1 MGSTRVT
8 SSNSQQVQVVYKQDD
23 ETEET
28 DSENEPSTE
37 GTFVESTSEQIIKFK
52 PVEPT
57 TTTAATVQVP
67 EPNSPYFPLITSTDE
82 SEEEI
87 DDDQVWSL
95 IQFYSNFAFFQL
107 MVGALE
113 TSKATFDGVY
123 FSLCLVSDPDVR
135 LKTSNHMNTC
145 FHRHN

>member
-1 MGSTRVT
+1 MNIPWWPYLGSTRVT

-28 DSENEPSTE
+28 DSENESSTE

-57 TTTAATVQVP
+57 TTTAATQVP

-95 IQFYSNFAFFQL
+95 
-107 MVGALE
+107 
-113 TSKATFDGVY
+113 K
-123 FSLCLVSDPDVR
+123 
-135 LKTSNHMNTC
+135 
-145 FHRHN
+145 

>member
-1 MGSTRVT
+1 MNIPWWPYLGSTRVT

-28 DSENEPSTE
+28 DSENESSTE

-57 TTTAATVQVP
+57 TTTAATTQVP

-107 MVGALE
+107 MVPLKQ
-113 TSKATFDGVY
+113 TRQHLTVFM
-123 FSLCLVSDPDVR
+123 FLCV
-135 LKTSNHMNTC
+135 
-145 FHRHN
+145 

>member
-23 ETEET
+23 ETEEP
-28 DSENEPSTE
+28 DSENESSTG

-57 TTTAATVQVP
+57 TTTAATTQVP

-95 IQFYSNFAFFQL
+95 IQFYSNFAFFSID
-107 MVGALE
+107 GALE
-113 TSKATFDGVY
+113 TTKG
-123 FSLCLVSDPDVR
+123 
-135 LKTSNHMNTC
+135 NI
-145 FHRHN
+145 